1 MSVILHTQRLVLDE
15 LETDRDADF
24 ILALLN
30 EPGFLENI
38 GDRGVRDLAGARRY
52 IEEGPLASYAGYGY
66 GLWRACQRQDGRPV
80 GLCGLVK
87 RDGLKDPDI
96 GYAFLDSVWG
106 RGYASEAA
114 RACLDHARRAL
125 RLGRIVAITA
135 PGNSASQAVL
145 KKIGLKAAGVV
156 RLPGKDEDSAYFVSE
171 G

>member
-1 MSVILHTQRLVLDE
+1 MSVILHTPRLTLDE

-52 IEEGPLASYAGYGY
+52 IEEGPRASYAGYGY
-66 GLWRACQRQDGRPV
+66 GLWRATERDGGRPV
-80 GLCGLVK
+80 GLCGVLK
-87 RDGLKDPDI
+87 RDGLKDPNL
-96 GYAFLDSVWG
+96 GYAFLASVWG

-125 RLGRIVAITA
+125 RLGRIVAITT
-135 PGNSASQAVL
+135 PGNTASQAVL

-156 RLPGKDEDSAYFVSE
+156 RRAGNDEESAYFVSE

>member
-15 LETDRDADF
+15 LETDRDAGF

-38 GDRGVRDLAGARRY
+38 GDRGVRDLAGARTY

-66 GLWRACQRQDGRPV
+66 GLWRACQRDGGRPV

-96 GYAFLDSVWG
+96 GYAFLASVWG

-125 RLGRIVAITA
+125 RLGRIVAITT
-135 PGNSASQAVL
+135 PGNTASQAVL
-145 KKIGLKAAGVV
+145 KKIGLKAEGVV
-156 RLPGKDEDSAYFVSE
+156 RLPGNDEDSAYFVSE

>member
-1 MSVILHTQRLVLDE
+1 M
-15 LETDRDADF
+15 
-24 ILALLN
+24 
-30 EPGFLENI
+30 
-38 GDRGVRDLAGARRY
+38 RDLAGARTY

-66 GLWRACQRQDGRPV
+66 GLWRACQRDGGRPV

-96 GYAFLDSVWG
+96 GYAFLASVWG

-125 RLGRIVAITA
+125 RLGRIVAITT
-135 PGNSASQAVL
+135 PGNNASQAVL

-171 G
+171 M

>member
-1 MSVILHTQRLVLDE
+1 M
-15 LETDRDADF
+15 
-24 ILALLN
+24 
-30 EPGFLENI
+30 
-38 GDRGVRDLAGARRY
+38 
-52 IEEGPLASYAGYGY
+52 
-66 GLWRACQRQDGRPV
+66 

-87 RDGLKDPDI
+87 RDGLKDPDL
-96 GYAFLDSVWG
+96 GYAFLASVWG

-145 KKIGLKAAGVV
+145 KKIGLKPAGVV

>member
-1 MSVILHTQRLVLDE
+1 MSVILHTPRLVLDE

-38 GDRGVRDLAGARRY
+38 GDRGVRDLAGARTY

-66 GLWRACQRQDGRPV
+66 GLWRATERAGGRPV

-87 RDGLKDPDI
+87 RDGLKDPDL
-96 GYAFLDSVWG
+96 GYAFLASVWG

-145 KKIGLKAAGVV
+145 KKIGLKAEGVV
-156 RLPGKDEDSAYFVSE
+156 RLPGNDEDSAYFVSE